1 VSFSTIVF
9 AIWLADTPLAS
20 AVFRQDSRTSRIA
33 LWCSLDSALNQLW
46 LPADGFALSRISFAK
61 FGSILLFL
69 QVNPAVEVGDAAALD
84 VLVIIVVRE
93 DESLRWWRCLAHV
106 YSVAG

>member
-20 AVFRQDSRTSRIA
+20 AVLRQESRTSRIA
-33 LWCSLDSALNQLW
+33 PWWSLDSALNQLW
-46 LPADGFALSRISFAK
+46 FPADGFTLSRISFAK

-69 QVNPAVEVGDAAALD
+69 QVNPTVEVGDAAALD
-84 VLVIIVVRE
+84 VLVIIVIRE
-93 DESLRWWRCLAHV
+93 DEALRWWRCFAHDS
-106 YSVAG
+106 SVAQ